1 MYCRPAVKP
10 IFVGLGAAAILA
22 AGGASA
28 SAEDSPTPTPS
39 DSGSASPAPAP
50 KLTVVASAES
60 PAQAGTNA
68 LVTTR
73 VSTTAGTAEAVHVV
87 SVTLSTSNKAAKAT
101 LSEGCRPPT
110 TVKLCNLGNVDTD
123 PKTVTTS
130 VLVPK
135 TLPKSMIVTVT
146 VTVAG
151 TAGGKEL
158 TGSDTAA
165 VAYRPLKTSA
175 PPTTSKPTKSPSKS
189 PSPSRSATPSASASG
204 GHGSSSGG
212 SGSGSGSSGG
222 TSGTAGSGG
231 TTSGY
236 VPPEPNSSFQAK
248 NPQVA
253 LPPIAAP
260 SPSVAPNTVSV
271 TPASRLRG
279 NKAPVAQDLTFE
291 RVASTQVAWLAALMV
306 AIAVLLTQLRLGKR
320 RAPAGAAAVRPA
332 KGMHRRTRRGMFGK

>member
-1 MYCRPAVKP
+1 M
-10 IFVGLGAAAILA
+10 G
-22 AGGASA
+22 
-28 SAEDSPTPTPS
+28 
-39 DSGSASPAPAP
+39 
-50 KLTVVASAES
+50 
-60 PAQAGTNA
+60 
-68 LVTTR
+68 
-73 VSTTAGTAEAVHVV
+73 
-87 SVTLSTSNKAAKAT
+87 
-101 LSEGCRPPT
+101 
-110 TVKLCNLGNVDTD
+110 TD

-135 TLPKSMIVTVT
+135 SLSKSMIVTLT

-151 TAGGKEL
+151 TADGKEL
-158 TGSDTAA
+158 TGTDTTA
-165 VAYRPLKTSA
+165 VTYRPLKTSA

-189 PSPSRSATPSASASG
+189 PSPSKSATPSASASG
-204 GHGSSSGG
+204 GHGSSSGGG

-222 TSGTAGSGG
+222 TSGTAGSTGTASGG
-231 TTSGY
+231 GY
-236 VPPEPNSSFQAK
+236 APEPNSSFQAK

-271 TPASRLRG
+271 TPESRLRG

-320 RAPAGAAAVRPA
+320 RAPAGAAAAAMRRA